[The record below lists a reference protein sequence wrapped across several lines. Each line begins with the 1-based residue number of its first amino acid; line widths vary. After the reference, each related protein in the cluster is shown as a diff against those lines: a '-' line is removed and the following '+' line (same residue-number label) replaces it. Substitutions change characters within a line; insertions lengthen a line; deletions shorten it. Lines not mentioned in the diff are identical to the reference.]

1 MIEGRHLSPFRV
13 DVPATCRRADAAA
26 VRARLG
32 GRGGVD
38 RPRLAYRDVAS
49 ATNRTTLIAAI
60 VPARTVTVHTV
71 FCLQSR
77 LALDAQRVLC
87 ALLNSYVANYL
98 VRRRVTT
105 HVTAGIIGRLPV
117 PLVTRASPWF
127 DELCGL
133 AATLERQDDPAA
145 AAHVQAAAAD
155 VYGSPRMTSRT
166 CSGLFRWSLRTSAR
180 R

>member
-1 MIEGRHLSPFRV
+1 M
-13 DVPATCRRADAAA
+13 
-26 VRARLG
+26 RARLG
-32 GRGGVD
+32 SRSGAD

-105 HVTAGIIGRLPV
+105 HVTASIISRLPV
-117 PLVTRASPWF
+117 PLVTRASPLF

-133 AATLERQDDPAA
+133 AATLERGDDPAA
-145 AAHVQAAAAD
+145 TAVAQAAAAEAYGLSDRRPRARARD
-155 VYGSPRMTSRT
+155 VSAGPCRPARLGDR
-166 CSGLFRWSLRTSAR
+166 GLRQANAATKLAMSSASTMLV
-180 R
+180 